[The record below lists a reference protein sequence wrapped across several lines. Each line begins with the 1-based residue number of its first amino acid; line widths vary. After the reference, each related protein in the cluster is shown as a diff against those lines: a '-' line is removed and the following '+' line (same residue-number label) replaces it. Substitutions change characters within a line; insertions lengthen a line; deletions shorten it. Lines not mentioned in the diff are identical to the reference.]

1 MSLLKKS
8 VLLAVLILAADQAL
22 KIWVKT
28 HMALGESISLF
39 SDRAFIHF
47 TENPGMAFGI
57 ELDFLGS
64 AGKLLLTL
72 FRVAFIGVLV
82 WFTWKQIRRKASTGF
97 VLGLSAMC
105 AGAMGNLIDCF
116 FYGPVFSVSTYT
128 QVAQL
133 FPAGGGYEAFGFG
146 RVVDMLY
153 FPIIQGTYP
162 SWFPF
167 NAGERFIFFRPIFNL
182 ADAAITCSVFYLL
195 IFQRSLFSK
204 DEAKELQQG
213 A

>member
-8 VLLAVLILAADQAL
+8 ALLAILILAADQAL

-28 HMALGESISLF
+28 HIALGESISLIG
-39 SDRAFIHF
+39 DRAFIHF

-57 ELDFLGS
+57 ELEFLGG
-64 AGKLLLTL
+64 AGKLFLTL
-72 FRVAFIGVLV
+72 FRVAFIGILV
-82 WFTWKQIRRKASTGF
+82 WFTWRQIHRKAPVGL

-105 AGAMGNLIDCF
+105 AGAMGNLIDCL
-116 FYGPVFSVSTYT
+116 FYGVVFSASTYT

-153 FPIIQGTYP
+153 FPVIQTTYP

-167 NAGERFIFFRPIFNL
+167 NAGERFVFFRPIFNL

-195 IFQRSLFSK
+195 IFQRSFLSK
-204 DEAKELQQG
+204 DEKKG
-213 A
+213 

>member
-8 VLLAVLILAADQAL
+8 VLLVTLIIVADQVL
-22 KIWVKT
+22 KIWIKT
-28 HMALGESISLF
+28 HMALRESISIIG
-39 SDRAFIHF
+39 DRVLIHF

-57 ELDFLGS
+57 ELFGS
-64 AGKLLLTL
+64 SGKLLLTL
-72 FRVAFIGVLV
+72 ARVVFIGILA
-82 WFTWKQIRRKASTGF
+82 WFTWRQIRRKAPTGL

-105 AGAMGNLIDCF
+105 AGALGNLIDCL
-116 FYGPVFSVSTYT
+116 FYGVIFSASTYT

-133 FPAGGGYEAFGFG
+133 FPAEGGYEAFGFG
-146 RVVDMLY
+146 KVVDMLY
-153 FPIIQGTYP
+153 FPVIQTTYP

-167 NAGERFIFFRPIFNL
+167 NAGEPFTFFRPIFNL

-204 DEAKELQQG
+204 DEQIA
-213 A
+213 